1 MLAATG
7 QALARDGSNGS
18 PGELLG
24 AVLGTLDMLETGHA
38 GAASFAHPVK

>member
-18 PGELLG
+18 PGEILG
-24 AVLGTLDMLETGHA
+24 AVLDMLDMLETAHA
-38 GAASFAHPVK
+38 GVASFAHLVK